1 MTAQRQFR
9 GGFLCRV
16 CVALALALSP
26 LASTALAQQNEDPA
40 ERRSPAYEAD
50 LMRLAE
56 VMGTLAFLR
65 DLCGAEDAEQ
75 WPQRMQELLEAE
87 GPERAPRLA
96 GAYNRGFSSFAL
108 TYTRCTPAAERAIAR
123 YLAEGDALSR
133 MIATRYGS

>member
-1 MTAQRQFR
+1 MTAPRLRFGILV
-9 GGFLCRV
+9 GGACLAT
-16 CVALALALSP
+16 ALAAFP
-26 LASTALAQQNEDPA
+26 LASAGFAQENDAPV
-40 ERRSPAYEAD
+40 ERRSPGYEAD

-65 DLCGAEDAEQ
+65 DLCGADDADE
-75 WPQRMQELLEAE
+75 WPARMQQLLEAE

-123 YLAEGDALSR
+123 FLAEGDALSR

>member
-1 MTAQRQFR
+1 MRLRPAHITACLRR
-9 GGFLCRV
+9 FLACGLFLAALSLPG
-16 CVALALALSP
+16 ALAEEG
-26 LASTALAQQNEDPA
+26 STAS

-65 DLCGAEDAEQ
+65 DLCGAEDAPE
-75 WPQRMQELLEAE
+75 WPERMQDLLDAE
-87 GPERAPRLA
+87 GPSLAPRLA
-96 GAYNRGFSSFAL
+96 GAYNRGFSGFAL

-133 MIATRYGS
+133 MIGARYGE

>member
-1 MTAQRQFR
+1 MTAARSR
-9 GGFLCRV
+9 LATLPPRLC
-16 CVALALALSP
+16 LAIVLAAFP
-26 LASTALAQQNEDPA
+26 LASTGFAQQNDAPI

-65 DLCGAEDAEQ
+65 DLCGAEDAAE
-75 WPQRMQELLEAE
+75 WSARMQELLEAE

-123 YLAEGDALSR
+123 FLAEGDALSR

>member
-1 MTAQRQFR
+1 MTAARSR
-9 GGFLCRV
+9 LAALLGRLCLAITLV
-16 CVALALALSP
+16 VAP
-26 LASTALAQQNEDPA
+26 FASAGLAQQSDAPV

-65 DLCGAEDAEQ
+65 DLCGADDAAD
-75 WPQRMQELLEAE
+75 WPARMQELLEAE

-123 YLAEGDALSR
+123 FLAEGDALSR